1 MIARAS
7 GTDLPTIVGSVQ
19 LPNPIMT
26 ASGTSGH
33 GAELA
38 DYFDLA
44 DLGAV
49 VVKSLHSDSWDGN
62 PPPRV
67 HGTPAGMINSVGL
80 QGPGVGAW
88 LECDLP
94 ALVASGTRVV
104 ASIWGRTVEEF
115 ARAALLLAGVPHL
128 PPLDSS

>member
-1 MIARAS
+1 MSARAR
-7 GTDLPTIVGSVQ
+7 GTGLPTDVGSVR

-38 DYFDLA
+38 DHFDLA

-49 VVKSLHSDSWDGN
+49 VVKSLHPDPWDGN

-67 HGTPAGMINSVGL
+67 HATPAGMINSVGL
-80 QGPGVGAW
+80 QGPGVSAW
-88 LECDLP
+88 LEEDLP
-94 ALVASGTRVV
+94 ALVTSDARVV
-104 ASIWGRTVEEF
+104 VSIWGRTVDEF
-115 ARAALLLAGVPHL
+115 ARAASL
-128 PPLDSS
+128 